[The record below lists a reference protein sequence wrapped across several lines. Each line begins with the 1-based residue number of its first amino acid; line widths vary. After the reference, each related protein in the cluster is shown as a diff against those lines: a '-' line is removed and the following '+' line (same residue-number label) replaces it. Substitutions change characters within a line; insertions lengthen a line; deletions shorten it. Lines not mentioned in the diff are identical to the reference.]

1 MNVALETDMHRFYC
15 DYDAISLYQP
25 GEFNCHY
32 KTSLDGKVR
41 EIERELL
48 AEQDVHSFL
57 NDEYKTYM
65 TTEELVL
72 YRIFGLY
79 KPNKDDD
86 GVKGARNNGRFL
98 TTEFAESQIDAKIRL
113 ALDPRWKNIRMYE
126 AKVIVPVETTIS
138 VGIVAP
144 IATADGTV
152 LAGGAEQI
160 MLPYNWSEN
169 WIVGYRR
176 VAARQL
182 QVVPKYP
189 LKNPDPVILNDVRKP
204 ICPICCDTNTVE
216 LCDNEKFTITG
227 CNGGEY
233 TMKLHCLNKDCGYY
247 W

>member
-1 MNVALETDMHRFYC
+1 MGSHKCCC

-32 KTSLDGKVR
+32 KTILDGKVC
-41 EIERELL
+41 EIEREQL

-57 NDEYKTYM
+57 NDEHKTYI
-65 TTEELVL
+65 TTGELIL

-79 KPNKDDD
+79 KTNEYDDA
-86 GVKGARNNGRFL
+86 KGARSNGRFL

-126 AKVIVPVETTIS
+126 AKVIVPVETIIN

-144 IATADGTV
+144 ITTVDGTV
-152 LAGGAEQI
+152 LSGGAEQI
-160 MLPYNWSEN
+160 MLPYNWSEG

-189 LKNPDPVILNDVRKP
+189 LKTPNPVVLNDVRKA
-204 ICPICCDTNTVE
+204 ICPMCCDTNTVK
-216 LCDNEKFTITG
+216 LSANEKFTITG

-233 TMKLHCLNKDCGYY
+233 TMKLHCLNEDCGYY